1 MLQNLL
7 LLILYISSLYA
18 FIPLVISRLFGF
30 RVLRRGKIQDSFA
43 LTFDDGPH
51 PVYTPQ
57 LLDLLRRYKVK
68 ATFFVVGMHAKEH
81 PEILRRMHQE
91 GHLIGIHNYEH
102 KANWLMR
109 PKTVR
114 RQIEWT
120 EQIINQVT
128 GQPVMYY
135 RPPWGVVNLF
145 DFSPS
150 AGKRIVLWSSMFYDW
165 RFRLGADRLAE
176 RMLRKLRGG
185 EIMLLHDRGT
195 TFGADPQAPEN
206 MLLAVEKLL
215 EEAAHR
221 GMKGIR
227 IDEMEEAEAVM
238 GKEMERQS
246 DAGWLKRG
254 ILRLWFQYEKL
265 FHSLFHLQPASKDAP
280 LLHYRQRSYQGEELK
295 LGDGSMLSK
304 GDSVLELHFDNRR
317 LYEIGA
323 SAKSTLHIAI
333 QMIRGVEQQLPALA
347 TRIAEEP
354 GLTNVKALYGVSM
367 INRGAEK
374 LGFIVEE
381 LPRGLFATA
390 SRWYLALLLLVI
402 HPAGQR
408 RFRKGELRAE
418 QQRSGRETAVRAT
431 LIPKRI
437 VMPVSILK
445 SRYGGTSNRLSKSAE
460 AGADYDNEI
469 VDMESAT
476 AAQVNSTGTT
486 A

>member
-30 RVLRRGKIQDSFA
+30 RVLRRGEIQDSFA

-51 PVYTPQ
+51 PVYTAQ
-57 LLDLLRRYKVK
+57 LLDLLQRYDVK

-81 PEILRRMHQE
+81 PELLRRMHQE

-102 KANWLMR
+102 RANWLMR

-120 EQIINQVT
+120 EQIIRQVT
-128 GQPVMYY
+128 GHPVMYY

-227 IDEMEEAEAVM
+227 IDKMEEVEAIM
-238 GKEMERQS
+238 KEKKRQS
-246 DAGWLKRG
+246 NAGWLKRG

-265 FHSLFHLQPASKDAP
+265 FHSLFHLQPASTDAP
-280 LLHYRQRSYQGEELK
+280 LLHYRQRPYQGEEVK
-295 LGDGSMLSK
+295 LDDGSVLSK

-347 TRIAEEP
+347 SRIAEEP
-354 GLTNVKALYGVSM
+354 NLANVKALYGVSM

-374 LGFIVEE
+374 LGFIVQE
-381 LPRGLFATA
+381 LPKGLFATA

-408 RFRKGELRAE
+408 RFRKGQLHAG
-418 QQRSGRETAVRAT
+418 QQKSSHEATTRAT

-437 VMPVSILK
+437 VMPVSILQN
-445 SRYGGTSNRLSKSAE
+445 RYGATSSSASEVATVE
-460 AGADYDNEI
+460 AGYDADI

-476 AAQVNSTGTT
+476 ATSVNSTGTT